1 MDLLFADLNPVR
13 LKGIKPMPKVGGY
26 KYGNVRWDVLGRLLH
41 VFKNA
46 KELDEGWYWRA
57 RSECEVIARETG
69 KHINVVAAVVSC
81 LSVGCEWERNLSDAA
96 HLCLWENEDAGYGTY
111 RKQVKKAIKCLKVD
125 LSIVT
130 GKQLTTAATH

>member
-81 LSVGCEWERNLSDAA
+81 LSVGCEWERNLSDAESGR
-96 HLCLWENEDAGYGTY
+96 L
-111 RKQVKKAIKCLKVD
+111 
-125 LSIVT
+125 
-130 GKQLTTAATH
+130 